1 MKRIISFAIVI
12 AIAVLALASC
22 AQSAPSGSEPSET
35 TASTAATT
43 AADAQTKPDYSD
55 VKARTFALKGPTGM
69 GIAKL
74 MDDAENG
81 RAALDY
87 EFTIVASPTEIMPE
101 ILAGRFEIAAV
112 PVNLAATLYNKGA
125 DISVVAVNTLGV
137 LYTIEKGNTV
147 NSIYDLKDKTVYAT
161 GKGSTPEY
169 IIDYLLE
176 NAGIASDVNI
186 IYLSDGAEV
195 AASVIA
201 EKDGVSIGIL
211 PEPAVT
217 SALVQDKSGEV
228 RVALDMSAEWDKIS
242 DKPIVQ
248 GVIVMSNKFLEEHID
263 AAWKFVDEYKAS
275 TDFANENIDEAA
287 ALIEKYGILPKAAIA
302 KRALPKC
309 NIVCYKTAPNT
320 VDNNGR
326 AMMQAMLEVLYNANP
341 ASVGGKLPDEKF
353 YGYPY
358 TLPLYADSPIGNE

>member
-1 MKRIISFAIVI
+1 MKKIISFVI
-12 AIAVLALASC
+12 IAAIALTVLASC
-22 AQSAPSGSEPSET
+22 AQSAPSET

-43 AADAQTKPDYSD
+43 AAEEQTKPDFSGI
-55 VKARTFALKGPTGM
+55 KARTFALKGPTGM

-74 MDDAENG
+74 MDDAESG
-81 RAALDY
+81 KAALDY
-87 EFTIVASPTEIMPE
+87 EFTIVASPTEITPE

-147 NSIYDLKDKTVYAT
+147 NSIYDLKGKTIYAT

-176 NAGIASDVNI
+176 NAGIAGDVNI

-195 AASVIA
+195 AANIIA
-201 EKDGVSIGIL
+201 QKDGVTIGIL

-242 DKPIVQ
+242 DTPIVQ
-248 GVIVMSNKFLEEHID
+248 GVIVMSNTFLKDHTD
-263 AAWKFVDEYKAS
+263 AAWKFVEEYKTS
-275 TDFANENIDEAA
+275 TDFANNNIEEASV
-287 ALIEKYGILPKAAIA
+287 LIEKYGIVPKAAIA
-302 KRALPKC
+302 KRALPNC
-309 NIVCYKTAPNT
+309 NIVCYTGEECKN
-320 VDNNGR
+320 
-326 AMMQAMLEVLYNANP
+326 MMKAMLEVLFEANP
-341 ASVGGKLPDEKF
+341 ASVGGKLPDENF
-353 YGYPY
+353 YDYPY
-358 TLPLYADSPIGNE
+358 SIPSYAGYYFGNE

>member
-1 MKRIISFAIVI
+1 MKRIISFVIIV
-12 AIAVLALASC
+12 AIALTVLASC
-22 AQSAPSGSEPSET
+22 AQSAPSET

-43 AADAQTKPDYSD
+43 AAEEQTKPDFSG

-74 MDDAENG
+74 MNDAENG
-81 RAALDY
+81 KAALDY
-87 EFTIVASPTEIMPE
+87 EFTIVASPTEITPE

-147 NSIYDLKDKTVYAT
+147 NSIYDLKGKTIYAT

-176 NAGIASDVNI
+176 NAGIAGEVNI

-195 AASVIA
+195 AANIIA
-201 EKDGVSIGIL
+201 QKDGVTIGIL

-242 DKPIVQ
+242 DTPIIQ
-248 GVIVMSNKFLEEHID
+248 GVIVMSNTFLKDHAD
-263 AAWKFVDEYKAS
+263 AAWKFVEEYKAS
-275 TDFANENIDEAA
+275 TDFANNNIEEASV
-287 ALIEKYGILPKAAIA
+287 LIEKYGIVPKAAIA
-302 KRALPKC
+302 KRALPNC
-309 NIVCYKTAPNT
+309 NIVCYTGEECKN
-320 VDNNGR
+320 
-326 AMMQAMLEVLYNANP
+326 MMKAMLEVLFEANP
-341 ASVGGKLPDEKF
+341 ASIGGKLPDENF
-353 YGYPY
+353 YDYPY

>member
-22 AQSAPSGSEPSET
+22 ANN
-35 TASTAATT
+35 
-43 AADAQTKPDYSD
+43 AQTKPDYSE

-242 DKPIVQ
+242 DSPIVQ

-309 NIVCYKTAPNT
+309 NIVCYTGEECKN
-320 VDNNGR
+320 
-326 AMMQAMLEVLYNANP
+326 MMKAMLEVLFEANP
-341 ASVGGKLPDEKF
+341 ASVGGKLPDENF
-353 YGYPY
+353 YDYPY

>member
-1 MKRIISFAIVI
+1 MKKIISFMIVLAMI
-12 AIAVLALASC
+12 VAALASC
-22 AQSAPSGSEPSET
+22 ANNTQTAEST
-35 TASTAATT
+35 TAATEATT
-43 AADAQTKPDYSD
+43 AAAETPTPDYSD

-87 EFTIVASPTEIMPE
+87 EFTIVASPTEITPE
-101 ILAGRFEIAAV
+101 ILAGRFEIAAL
-112 PVNLAATLYNKGA
+112 PINLAATLYNKGA

-137 LYTIEKGNTV
+137 LYVVEKGNTV
-147 NSIYDLKDKTVYAT
+147 NSIYDLKGKTVYAT

-176 NAGIASDVNI
+176 NAGVASDVNV

-195 AASVIA
+195 AANVVA
-201 EKDGVSIGIL
+201 GKDGVTIGIL

-228 RVALDMSAEWDKIS
+228 RVALDISAEWNKIS
-242 DKPIVQ
+242 ATPIVQ
-248 GVIVMSNKFLEEHID
+248 GVIVMSNKFIEEHSD
-263 AAWKFVDEYKAS
+263 AAWKFLEEYKAS
-275 TDFANENIDEAA
+275 TDFANNNVDEAA
-287 ALIEKYGILPKAAIA
+287 QLIEKYGIVPKAALA

-309 NIVCYKTAPNT
+309 NIVCKRMHGGYVSGK
-320 VDNNGR
+320 D
-326 AMMQAMLEVLYNANP
+326 MMKAMLTLLFEANP
-341 ASVGGKLPDEKF
+341 ASIGGKLPDDEF
-353 YGYPY
+353 YDHIY
-358 TLPLYADSPIGNE
+358 TVHPVQEFEFDE